1 MADLLGETVYKANT
15 LHKEVQSHGFR
26 WEKDIIVNVYGALID
41 ELANIKYTSKVDL
54 PCNLNRLDRCDLSV
68 KTSCNKNGVCMAD
81 CLRIF
86 DAVNRNSETPFH
98 MVVIH
103 YNQDDTTHRKNISSI
118 IEIDLTNSR
127 ELLFGTI
134 TSDQISELDKAI
146 KLIPHKRKPT
156 SEEYKTIYFM
166 RDSLQLLSGAIH
178 LDIKCNSTQS
188 RLQCSFNRF
197 QQFIENNPTRIVAKS
212 NTNEFR
218 GGVISSYIDSPRRN
232 FKRKPNE

>member
-118 IEIDLTNSR
+118 LG
-127 ELLFGTI
+127 F
-134 TSDQISELDKAI
+134 
-146 KLIPHKRKPT
+146 
-156 SEEYKTIYFM
+156 
-166 RDSLQLLSGAIH
+166 
-178 LDIKCNSTQS
+178 
-188 RLQCSFNRF
+188 
-197 QQFIENNPTRIVAKS
+197 
-212 NTNEFR
+212 
-218 GGVISSYIDSPRRN
+218 
-232 FKRKPNE
+232 